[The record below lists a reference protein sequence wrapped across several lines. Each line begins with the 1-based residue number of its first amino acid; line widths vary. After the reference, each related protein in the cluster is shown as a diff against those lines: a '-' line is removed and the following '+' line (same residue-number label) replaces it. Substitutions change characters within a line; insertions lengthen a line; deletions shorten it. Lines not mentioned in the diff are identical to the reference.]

1 MMKFCERCLEEYDEG
16 EIYPSKYFNKL
27 FCIPCE
33 KEYEMRFKQFRIEF
47 MNNQAERLNPKDK
60 NWFGMK
66 AEIREGLCY
75 FEDGTIIDP
84 SKPIDVCDSPNLE
97 NKENQGDI
105 QK

>member
-1 MMKFCERCLEEYDEG
+1 MKFCERCLEEYDEG

-47 MNNQAERLNPKDK
+47 MNNQAERLNPKDA
-60 NWFGMK
+60 N
-66 AEIREGLCY
+66 C
-75 FEDGTIIDP
+75 
-84 SKPIDVCDSPNLE
+84 VCDSPNLE